1 MRWCVSLVLGAAVAT
16 AGCSGATA
24 PVTQTY
30 LRSVNGSP
38 NGPPLDISVYGS
50 RIVVDLPYAASTS
63 YIGIGSGA
71 ATVGVAATGDSTDIL
86 STPTTFASH
95 YWYSLLILGPIDS
108 LSSLI
113 LVDSATAP
121 MDSARLR
128 FVNGSPSNKSVDV
141 YIKPLGDSTP
151 PTPTFPAVTFRSATA
166 YISEQAASFEVVVTS
181 AGSKAVVLDDTLANV
196 PGAAVRTVVALDHTG
211 GGPPLT
217 AVNLPNPG

>member
-1 MRWCVSLVLGAAVAT
+1 MRWCVSLVLGAAVAA
-16 AGCSGATA
+16 AGCSSATA
-24 PVTQTY
+24 PATQTY

-38 NGPPLDISVYGS
+38 NAPPLDISVYGS
-50 RIVVDLPYAASTS
+50 RIVVNLPYAASTS

-71 ATVGVAATGDSTDIL
+71 ATVSVVATGDSIDLL

-95 YWYSLLILGPIDS
+95 HWYSLLILGAIDS

-121 MDSARLR
+121 ADSARLR

-141 YIKPLGDSTP
+141 YIKPMGDSTP
-151 PTPTFPAVTFRSATA
+151 QTPTFSAVAFRSATA
-166 YISEQAASFEVVVTS
+166 YVSEQPASFEVVVTG

-196 PGAAVRTVVALDHTG
+196 SGAAVRTVVALDHAG